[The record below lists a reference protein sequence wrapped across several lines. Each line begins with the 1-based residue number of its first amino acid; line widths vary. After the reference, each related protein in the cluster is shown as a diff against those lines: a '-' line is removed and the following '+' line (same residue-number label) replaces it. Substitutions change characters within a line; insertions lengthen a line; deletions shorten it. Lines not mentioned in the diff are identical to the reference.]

1 MISKIF
7 DPLNLLGRS
16 TQMGDLPKANEIFK
30 TTVSVAWPAVLESF
44 LVSIVAMVDNIMV
57 SSLGTYAIAAVGL
70 TTQPKFIFFAILIS
84 MNVAVSALVARRRGE
99 NDRKGANDVVRQAV
113 VIALIIIAVIT
124 LVSTTFAEPL
134 LCFCGAQD
142 DTIGPASDYYR
153 IIMGGCIFQLLSMTL
168 NAAQRGVGKT
178 KIAMTTNM
186 ISNCINVVFNYLLIG
201 GNLGF
206 PALGIKGAAIA
217 TVMGTFAAF
226 CISVASMFKKN
237 GYLHF
242 SLMKGKLFDTG
253 IIRSIVKVTSGTL
266 AEQLCARFG
275 FLTFAMI
282 VANLGTE
289 AYATHQIAMNCMH
302 ISFSFGDGFS
312 VAAVALVGMQL
323 GAKRSDLARIYGY
336 ACKRLG
342 RIFAVLLSGMF
353 FFGGR
358 YFYML
363 FNAEPSMIVTGSI
376 ITKILAV
383 ILFFQIDQVITSG
396 CLKGAGDTK
405 FVAKVAFVSIA
416 IIRPLSAYT
425 FCYILG
431 FGLVGAW
438 FGTLCDQLC
447 RNVLNDRRFK
457 SGKWTEIKI

>member
-1 MISKIF
+1 
-7 DPLNLLGRS
+7 
-16 TQMGDLPKANEIFK
+16 
-30 TTVSVAWPAVLESF
+30 
-44 LVSIVAMVDNIMV
+44 
-57 SSLGTYAIAAVGL
+57 
-70 TTQPKFIFFAILIS
+70 
-84 MNVAVSALVARRRGE
+84 
-99 NDRKGANDVVRQAV
+99 
-113 VIALIIIAVIT
+113 
-124 LVSTTFAEPL
+124 
-134 LCFCGAQD
+134 
-142 DTIGPASDYYR
+142 
-153 IIMGGCIFQLLSMTL
+153 
-168 NAAQRGVGKT
+168 
-178 KIAMTTNM
+178 
-186 ISNCINVVFNYLLIG
+186 
-201 GNLGF
+201 
-206 PALGIKGAAIA
+206 
-217 TVMGTFAAF
+217 
-226 CISVASMFKKN
+226 
-237 GYLHF
+237 
-242 SLMKGKLFDTG
+242 
-253 IIRSIVKVTSGTL
+253 
-266 AEQLCARFG
+266 
-275 FLTFAMI
+275 
-282 VANLGTE
+282 
-289 AYATHQIAMNCMH
+289 
-302 ISFSFGDGFS
+302 
-312 VAAVALVGMQL
+312 
-323 GAKRSDLARIYGY
+323 IYGY

>member
-134 LCFCGAQD
+134 LRFCGAQD

-153 IIMGGCIFQLLSMTL
+153 IIMGGCVFQLLSMTL

-217 TVMGTFAAF
+217 TVMGTFATF
-226 CISVASMFKKN
+226 CISVA
-237 GYLHF
+237 
-242 SLMKGKLFDTG
+242 
-253 IIRSIVKVTSGTL
+253 
-266 AEQLCARFG
+266 
-275 FLTFAMI
+275 
-282 VANLGTE
+282 
-289 AYATHQIAMNCMH
+289 
-302 ISFSFGDGFS
+302 
-312 VAAVALVGMQL
+312 
-323 GAKRSDLARIYGY
+323 
-336 ACKRLG
+336 
-342 RIFAVLLSGMF
+342 
-353 FFGGR
+353 
-358 YFYML
+358 
-363 FNAEPSMIVTGSI
+363 
-376 ITKILAV
+376 
-383 ILFFQIDQVITSG
+383 
-396 CLKGAGDTK
+396 
-405 FVAKVAFVSIA
+405 
-416 IIRPLSAYT
+416 
-425 FCYILG
+425 
-431 FGLVGAW
+431 
-438 FGTLCDQLC
+438 
-447 RNVLNDRRFK
+447 
-457 SGKWTEIKI
+457 